1 MRLTIK
7 NKFRII
13 NIISAL
19 FIFLFAYTAL
29 SKLLS
34 IENFRIVLSRSEIFQ
49 TGADFLSWVIPVSE
63 LAISLLLFFH
73 ISRKFGL
80 LLSTVLMGLFTI
92 YIAYMLLFVPDLPCS
107 CGGVI
112 QQMSWPQHL
121 VFNITFFIL
130 GFLGWRMSGKMTQDF
145 IAINRQSR
153 TPV

>member
-1 MRLTIK
+1 MR
-7 NKFRII
+7 KFFGNRTSIVSI
-13 NIISAL
+13 LASL

-34 IENFRIVLSRSEIFQ
+34 IESFKIQLSKSEILR
-49 TGADFLSWVIPVSE
+49 TGANFLSWAVPVSE
-63 LAISLLLFFH
+63 LGICILLFFH
-73 ISRKFGL
+73 SSREFGFL
-80 LLSTVLMGLFTI
+80 LATVLMGLFTI
-92 YIAYMLLFVPDLPCS
+92 YIAYMLLFVTHLPCS

-121 VFNITFFIL
+121 VFNITFSIL
-130 GFLGWRMSGKMTQDF
+130 GFLGWRMSKKITQDF

>member
-1 MRLTIK
+1 MRLILK
-7 NKFRII
+7 HQSWFI
-13 NIISAL
+13 NILASV

-29 SKLLS
+29 SKLMS
-34 IENFRIVLSRSEIFQ
+34 MEIFKIVLSKSEILQ
-49 TGADFLSWVIPVSE
+49 PVADFISWGIPVSE
-63 LAISLLLFFH
+63 LVICLLLFFNS
-73 ISRKFGL
+73 SRKFGL

-92 YIAYMLLFVPDLPCS
+92 YIALMLLFVPDLPCS

-112 QQMSWPQHL
+112 QQMSWPQHF